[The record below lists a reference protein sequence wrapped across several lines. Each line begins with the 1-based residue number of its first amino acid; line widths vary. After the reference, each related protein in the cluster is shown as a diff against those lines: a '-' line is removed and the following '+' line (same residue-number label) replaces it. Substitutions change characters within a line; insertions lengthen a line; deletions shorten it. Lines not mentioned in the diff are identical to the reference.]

1 MGITGLVHG
10 LLSQGLGTFAI
21 QLCSSP
27 REANR
32 SSDPNCLGCPSLGLA
47 QAKHVLGVPSS
58 LLRHYVLSLKP
69 KSQES
74 FMPEPNE
81 SADEIWE
88 LAEFCAREAMLLRS
102 FVEYLRTW
110 PHPAEKKMERLQNWK
125 QEIGLLLGNMSL
137 SDSVSRLFQRLRA
150 APPEAR
156 KAILQKALE
165 SMYSSYFFGSF

>member
-1 MGITGLVHG
+1 
-10 LLSQGLGTFAI
+10 
-21 QLCSSP
+21 
-27 REANR
+27 
-32 SSDPNCLGCPSLGLA
+32 
-47 QAKHVLGVPSS
+47 
-58 LLRHYVLSLKP
+58 
-69 KSQES
+69 
-74 FMPEPNE
+74 MPEPNE
-81 SADEIWE
+81 SSDEIWE

-125 QEIGLLLGNMSL
+125 QEIGLLLGNPSL

-165 SMYSSYFFGSF
+165 SMYSSYFFGSA